1 MVALRYLNTENQA
14 WWIVF
19 SCEMN
24 LIMIKP
30 WVFPDLRSWF
40 VYLLADCFSFL
51 FGLQDLTDIVDYP
64 ETVTK
69 KYSYSHM
76 IIAVRKWPKFFS
88 WSLNST
94 GETLQSGFKK

>member
-1 MVALRYLNTENQA
+1 MEFRIWNSCILIWFHDMVALRYLNTENQA

-19 SCEMN
+19 SYEMN

-69 KYSYSHM
+69 KYSYSH
-76 IIAVRKWPKFFS
+76 KW
-88 WSLNST
+88 L
-94 GETLQSGFKK
+94 LR